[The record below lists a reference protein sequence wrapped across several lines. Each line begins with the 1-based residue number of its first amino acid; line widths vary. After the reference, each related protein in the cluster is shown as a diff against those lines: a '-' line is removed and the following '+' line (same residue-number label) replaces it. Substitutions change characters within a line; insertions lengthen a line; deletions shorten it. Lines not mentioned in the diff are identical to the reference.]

1 MSLTVVYANS
11 SRCVIATYLLLSSIL
26 CCVFRPDLQLN
37 LTTKLNSKRKKAVS
51 VLYAPDI
58 LNTPLKSVNF
68 PSCPVSSQSQSPLQH
83 LILSKA
89 KKSHLDLADN
99 KLVTHKPLV
108 SPTLSPEEENFWNIP
123 ATSAR
128 TFKFTGDGL
137 LMDER
142 VDFGDISTTSLSA
155 SPSIS
160 KTVSN
165 IFTTSP
171 TLNLPPERRSSS
183 VLDTS
188 EQSHHNTLD
197 SPSSRTRDI
206 VNHDTLKPVVRTD
219 MPATFSE
226 ESSSDGIS
234 GITITHKIGLIAV
247 WCSSLWADFV
257 TNLVTDQDLD
267 CNA

>member
-1 MSLTVVYANS
+1 
-11 SRCVIATYLLLSSIL
+11 
-26 CCVFRPDLQLN
+26 
-37 LTTKLNSKRKKAVS
+37 
-51 VLYAPDI
+51 
-58 LNTPLKSVNF
+58 
-68 PSCPVSSQSQSPLQH
+68 VSSQSQSPLQH

-89 KKSHLDLADN
+89 KKSHLDLADD

-128 TFKFTGDGL
+128 TFKFTGNSRL

-171 TLNLPPERRSSS
+171 TLNLSPERRSSS

-188 EQSHHNTLD
+188 EQSHYNTPD
-197 SPSSRTRDI
+197 SPPSRTRNI
-206 VNHDTLKPVVRTD
+206 VNHDTLKPIVRTD

-234 GITITHKIGLIAV
+234 GITITHKIELITV

-267 CNA
+267 CNV